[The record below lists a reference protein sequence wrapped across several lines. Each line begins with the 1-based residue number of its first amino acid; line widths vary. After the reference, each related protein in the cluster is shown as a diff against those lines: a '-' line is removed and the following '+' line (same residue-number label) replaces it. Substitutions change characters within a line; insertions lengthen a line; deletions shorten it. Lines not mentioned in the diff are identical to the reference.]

1 MLNNL
6 WPIFIV
12 VAANCLYHISSNST
26 PSSVNSFASLFVTY
40 GVAAIVAA
48 VLFFATASQKNL
60 IAEIAK
66 TNWSSIVLGLSIVA
80 LEFGYI
86 NAYRIGWKISV
97 ASVIANILLA
107 SVLLVV
113 GLLLYKESISL
124 RQVLGVVICAV
135 GLILINK

>member
-6 WPIFIV
+6 WPILIV
-12 VAANCLYHISSNST
+12 VGANCLYHISSKST

-40 GVAAIVAA
+40 AVAAIVAG

-60 IAEIAK
+60 IAEISK
-66 TNWSSIVLGLSIVA
+66 TNWSSILLGLSIVA

-97 ASVIANILLA
+97 ASVVANILLA
-107 SVLLVV
+107 CVLLFV
-113 GLLLYKESISL
+113 GMLLYKESISP
-124 RQVLGVVICAV
+124 RQVLGIAVCAL